1 MLQKVFQFN
10 QRRLK
15 VGLISTLSVTEL
27 VMEAKGVNGLKY
39 WKWDD
44 TIF

>member
-1 MLQKVFQFN
+1 MLQKVSQCN

-27 VMEAKGVNGLKY
+27 VMEAKGLNGLKFR
-39 WKWDD
+39 KWND